1 MCNVSSTDPAL
12 APSMA
17 SQATDEN
24 NFIHTSFYEFPEVF
38 GDIVFGSPKD
48 ECRGSGICSV
58 VALADTPAA
67 SRNNDCRRAR
77 ACLRPDAARGSVE
90 VVFRAADLC
99 SHLLKNVFRHPSFA
113 LSVPCV
119 LPESVVTTL
128 GLTGSVL
135 IPGTYP
141 IRRVNDGYAFSIHI
155 A

>member
-1 MCNVSSTDPAL
+1 MCNVSSTDQAL

-58 VALADTPAA
+58 VALADAPAA
-67 SRNNDCRRAR
+67 SRHNDCRRAR
-77 ACLRPDAARGSVE
+77 ARLRPDAAGGIE
-90 VVFRAADLC
+90 VVFRAQDLC
-99 SHLLKNVFRHPSFA
+99 SHLLKNVFRHTTFA
-113 LSVPCV
+113 MPDACE
-119 LPESVVTTL
+119 LPERVASAL
-128 GLTGSVL
+128 GLNGSTLV
-135 IPGTYP
+135 PGTYP
-141 IRRVNDGYAFSIHI
+141 IRRTTNGYAFSIRI